1 MKETVINNSRKMMSS
16 TATLVDEDFSVGTL
30 KLNGAHE
37 VTDVQVSSSP
47 EVERTKKNESVA
59 VDPFNYV
66 VSWLIHYFSL

>member
-1 MKETVINNSRKMMSS
+1 MMSS

-37 VTDVQVSSSP
+37 VTEIQVTSSP
-47 EVERTKKNESVA
+47 GVEKMEKKEGVV

-66 VSWLIHYFSL
+66 VS